1 MSQPSYTRGRQDRPL
16 LTQTIGQAFDATV
29 ARCCDSEALVS
40 RHQGLRYS
48 WRQLAEQ
55 VEIYARALIA
65 LGVNTGDRVGIWSP
79 NCAQW
84 CILQLASAK
93 VGAILVNINPAYRV
107 GELEYVLRQSGC
119 RWLVCAEAF
128 KTSDYH
134 TMVQELVPELAS
146 AAPGELASECLPELR
161 GVISLAANPPA
172 GFLPWHAFAERA
184 GQTSVEAC
192 TARQQSLQ
200 FDQPVNIQY
209 TSGTTG
215 APKGATLSHY
225 NILNNGFMVGESLGL
240 TARDRMVIPVPLY
253 HCFGMVMA
261 NLGCITHGSTMIYPN
276 DAFDAELTL
285 RAVAEERATILYGV
299 PTMFIAMLDHPSRA
313 HMDLSTLR
321 SGIMA
326 GATCPIEVMRRV
338 IDQMH
343 MAEVQ
348 IAYGMTETSPVS
360 LQTGPDDDL
369 ELRVTTVGRTQP
381 QLENKLVDADGCIVP
396 RGEIGE
402 LCTRGYSVML
412 GYWDNPQATADAID
426 PAGWMHS
433 GDLAVMDEQG
443 YVRIVG
449 RNKDMIIR
457 GGENIYP
464 RELEE
469 FFYTHPAVA
478 DAQVIGIPCSRYGE
492 EIVAWIKLHPGH
504 SATVEELQ
512 GWCKARIAHFKV
524 PRYIRF
530 VDEYPMTVTGKVQK
544 FRMREI
550 SVAEIAA
557 ASARRGRPDQCKI
570 FTLPSTRSSSTFQW
584 SSADQLFTP
593 VPWSTLKPSPVAP
606 GSAGRPLSAARS
618 A

>member
-1 MSQPSYTRGRQDRPL
+1 MSQPSYTRGRQDQPL

-29 ARCCDSEALVS
+29 ARCAGGEALVS
-40 RHQGLRYS
+40 RHQGVRYS

-55 VEIYARALIA
+55 VDACARALMA
-65 LGVNTGDRVGIWSP
+65 LGLNRGDRLGIWSP
-79 NCAQW
+79 NCAEW
-84 CILQLASAK
+84 CVLQLASAK

-107 GELEYVLRQSGC
+107 GELEYVLRQAGC
-119 RWLVCAEAF
+119 GWLVCADAF
-128 KTSDYH
+128 KSSDYH
-134 TMVQELVPELAS
+134 AMVQALVPELAS
-146 AAPGELASECLPELR
+146 APAGALASQRLPELR
-161 GVISLAANPPA
+161 GVISLAARPPA
-172 GFLPWHAFAERA
+172 GFLAWQALAGLA
-184 GQTSVEAC
+184 GQTSSEAYL
-192 TARQQSLQ
+192 ARQSGLQ

-240 TARDRMVIPVPLY
+240 GERDRMVIPVPLY

-285 RAVAEERATILYGV
+285 RAVAEERASILYGV
-299 PTMFIAMLDHPSRA
+299 PTMFIAMLDHPLRA
-313 HMDLSTLR
+313 QVDLSSLR

-338 IDQMH
+338 IDQLH
-343 MAEVQ
+343 IAEVQ

-360 LQTGPDDDL
+360 LQTGPEDEL

-381 QLENKLVDADGCIVP
+381 QLENKLVDADGCIVS

-412 GYWDNPQATADAID
+412 GYWDNPEGTAAAID

-433 GDLAVMDEQG
+433 GDLAVMDEHG

-492 EIVAWIKLHPGH
+492 QIVAWVKLHPGH
-504 SATVEELQ
+504 TATAEELQ
-512 GWCKARIAHFKV
+512 CWCKARIAHYKV
-524 PRYIRF
+524 PRHIRF

-550 SVAEIAA
+550 SIAELCADG
-557 ASARRGRPDQCKI
+557 AS
-570 FTLPSTRSSSTFQW
+570 
-584 SSADQLFTP
+584 
-593 VPWSTLKPSPVAP
+593 
-606 GSAGRPLSAARS
+606 
-618 A
+618 